1 MRRALAAVAL
11 LLLALAHTSTQ
22 AQAFVF
28 SLFPDFMSTN
38 EPAMLLLTG
47 AALLT
52 LARLG
57 VPRNR

>member
-1 MRRALAAVAL
+1 MRRALAALAL
-11 LLLALAHTSTQ
+11 LLLTLAHTSTQ
-22 AQAFVF
+22 AQALVF
-28 SLFPDFMSTN
+28 SFFQDFIGTN

>member
-11 LLLALAHTSTQ
+11 LFLTLAHTGTQ

-28 SLFPDFMSTN
+28 SFFPDFVSTS
-38 EPAMLLLTG
+38 EPAILLLTG
-47 AALLT
+47 VALLT